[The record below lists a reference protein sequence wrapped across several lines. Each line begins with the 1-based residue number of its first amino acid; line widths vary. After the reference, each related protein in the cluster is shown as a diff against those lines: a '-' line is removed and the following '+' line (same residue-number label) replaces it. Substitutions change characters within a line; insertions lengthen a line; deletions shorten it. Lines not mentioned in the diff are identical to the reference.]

1 MYVQLLCEES
11 VGGGGGGGAQIH
23 EVTDVGELE
32 LGEEVEVSDE
42 GQVDDPP
49 PMTQDPIRPSNSAQP
64 HTSVRYGGLV
74 LWKKSV
80 NNFQILY
87 MHF

>member
-1 MYVQLLCEES
+1 M
-11 VGGGGGGGAQIH
+11 GGGGGGGAQIH

-49 PMTQDPIRPSNSAQP
+49 AMAQDLICPSSTSQP
-64 HTSVRYGGLV
+64 HASVRYGV
-74 LWKKSV
+74 TVVEKSV
-80 NNFQILY
+80 NNFQVNTY
-87 MHF
+87 FDS